1 MRRSKSRRSKVKKVE
16 KVENWEKP
24 DEVGEDLSDLLNE
37 GFDGKDIDKR
47 RKGHSDTALVKIRRD
62 GTIIRP
68 HKLQRVL
75 KLGPNDIVKTS
86 KNSTRPTLGL
96 NPKKNRLV
104 YTYNPKRNPV
114 TKKKNCCERLFGRG
128 GGKKKCKTRK
138 KKRKKRTRKRKKR
151 KKKKR

>member
-1 MRRSKSRRSKVKKVE
+1 MPRSKSRKNVIRKEGWVKPV
-16 KVENWEKP
+16 N
-24 DEVGEDLSDLLNE
+24 EDLSKLLDE
-37 GFDGKDIDKR
+37 DFDGKDIDKR
-47 RKGHSDTALVKIRRD
+47 RKVHSDTALVKIRRD

-104 YTYNPKRNPV
+104 NTYNPKRNPV
-114 TKKKNCCERLFGRG
+114 TKKKNCCERLFGRDAG
-128 GGKKKCKTRK
+128 KKKCKKKCKTRK

-151 KKKKR
+151 KKKR